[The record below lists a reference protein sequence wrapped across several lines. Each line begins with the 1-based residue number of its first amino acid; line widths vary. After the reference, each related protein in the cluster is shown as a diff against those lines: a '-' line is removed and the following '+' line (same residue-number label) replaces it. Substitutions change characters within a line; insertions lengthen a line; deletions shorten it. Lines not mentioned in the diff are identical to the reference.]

1 MVDTEIAISI
11 DGAQLIVI
19 RNIDLN
25 VKHGENV
32 VTKHIRGMS
41 EWMYIT
47 CL

>member
-1 MVDTEIAISI
+1 MVDTEITIRI

-41 EWMYIT
+41 EWMYIK